1 MPTTVTA
8 PAVPIA
14 EGVELSAVG
23 YGAMSLAG
31 AYGPIDEADAQQL
44 LDGLLERGVT
54 HIDTANVYGAGLS
67 EQILGR
73 FLART
78 GLRDRFAIASKVGI
92 VQGGGIGKRG
102 VRGDRE
108 HIREQIEG
116 SLDRL
121 GTDALDLYYL
131 HRPDPNVPVEESV
144 AALAELVVEG
154 KVRSIGLS
162 EVTGEE
168 LRRAH
173 AVHPIAAV
181 QSEWSLVSRDV
192 ERFVIPAAV
201 ELGVAFVAYSPVSR
215 GLLTDRFDAA
225 VSALGGSRQNFPR
238 FDEANLPANLAVA
251 ERLRAIA
258 AGIGAPL
265 ATVAIAWLERKAAAA
280 GLGLVSIPGTRSL
293 ANLDESIAAAALTL
307 DAAQLAELEAVAA
320 QISGPRTFDP
330 AWVSGGREGL
340 IG

>member
-14 EGVELSAVG
+14 DGIELSAIG

-31 AYGPIDEADAQQL
+31 VYGAIEEADAQRL

-54 HIDTANVYGAGLS
+54 HLDTANVYGQGAS
-67 EQILGR
+67 EQVLGR

-78 GLRDRFAIASKVGI
+78 GQRDRFAIASKVGI

-108 HIREQIEG
+108 HIREQIDG
-116 SLDRL
+116 SLSRL
-121 GTDALDLYYL
+121 GVDALDLYYL
-131 HRPDPNVPVEESV
+131 HRPDPSVPVEESV
-144 AALAELVVEG
+144 AALAELVEEG

-192 ERFVIPAAV
+192 ERYVIPAAI

-215 GLLTDRFDAA
+215 GLLTDRFDAEI
-225 VSALGGSRQNFPR
+225 SALGGSRRNFPR
-238 FDEANLPANLAVA
+238 FDASNLPGNLAVA
-251 ERLRAIA
+251 ERLRAV
-258 AGIGAPL
+258 AGRIGAPL
-265 ATVAIAWLERKAAAA
+265 ATVAVAWLEHRAAEA
-280 GLGLVSIPGTRSL
+280 GLRLVAIPGTRSL
-293 ANLDESIAAAALTL
+293 AHLDESIAAASLRL
-307 DAAQLAELEAVAA
+307 DAEQLAELEAVAA
-320 QISGPRTFDP
+320 EISGPRTFDP
-330 AWVSGGREGL
+330 LWVSGGREGL

>member
-14 EGVELSAVG
+14 KGVELSAVG

-78 GLRDRFAIASKVGI
+78 GLRDRFTIASKVGI

-121 GTDALDLYYL
+121 GTDVLDLYYL
-131 HRPDPNVPVEESV
+131 HRPDPDVPVEESV
-144 AALAELVVEG
+144 AALAELVSEG

-293 ANLDESIAAAALTL
+293 ANLDESIAAASLTL
-307 DAAQLAELEAVAA
+307 DASQADELEAAAA

>member
-14 EGVELSAVG
+14 EGIELSAVG

-31 AYGPIDEADAQQL
+31 AYGAIEEADAQEL

-54 HIDTANVYGAGLS
+54 HLDTANVYGQGAS
-67 EQILGR
+67 EQVLGR

-78 GLRDRFAIASKVGI
+78 GQRDRFAIASKVGI

-102 VRGDRE
+102 VRGDRQ
-108 HIREQIEG
+108 HIREQIDG
-116 SLDRL
+116 SLSRL
-121 GTDALDLYYL
+121 GIDALDLYYL
-131 HRPDPNVPVEESV
+131 HRPDPAVPVEESV
-144 AALAELVVEG
+144 AALAELVAEG
-154 KVRSIGLS
+154 KVRAIGLS
-162 EVTGEE
+162 EVTGDE

-215 GLLTDRFDAA
+215 GLLTDRFDAE

-238 FDEANLPANLAVA
+238 FDATHLEANLAVA
-251 ERLRAIA
+251 ERLRGVA
-258 AGIGAPL
+258 ARIGAPL
-265 ATVAIAWLERKAAAA
+265 ATVAVAWLEHRAAEA
-280 GLGLVSIPGTRSL
+280 GLRLVAIPGTRSL
-293 ANLDESIAAAALTL
+293 AHLDESIAAASLRL
-307 DAAQLAELEAVAA
+307 DAGQLDELEAVAA
-320 QISGPRTFDP
+320 EISGPRTFDP
-330 AWVSGGREGL
+330 LWVSGGREGL